1 MKIATFRPSDVVY
14 NSDLI
19 VEVLFIIVPPINLSA
34 SDTQK
39 RTGVQWG
46 STGEESRERVFGNV
60 DAD

>member
-19 VEVLFIIVPPINLSA
+19 VEVLFIVVTPTNLSA

-46 STGEESRERVFGNV
+46 G
-60 DAD
+60 A